1 MPRTTFKKTMVRAAS
16 ALAITVALAAP
27 AASGQTLRGVTAP
40 TAPPASNDHATVTIP
55 PATVDGVAV
64 GQPSSGGALAPPLL
78 FHVDPNAFTP
88 LARPVII
95 PPRATAGSPFG
106 LTASGVAVPP
116 TGDLGAGTS
125 SGAGVPIDPS
135 GGVIVTPAGGS
146 ARGDLLAGPSLRR
159 GAGATRNLTIGGETS
174 GRLVMPRENFG
185 NVSRFTGDVV
195 ITNRESGRT
204 RIVTR

>member
-1 MPRTTFKKTMVRAAS
+1 MPRNTFRITILRAAS
-16 ALAITVALAAP
+16 ALAITVALASP

-40 TAPPASNDHATVTIP
+40 TAPPASNDNATVTNP
-55 PATVDGVAV
+55 PTIDGVAV
-64 GQPSSGGALAPPLL
+64 GQPTSGGALAPPLL

-95 PPRATAGSPFG
+95 PPRATTGSPFG
-106 LTASGVAVPP
+106 LTAPGPAVSP
-116 TGDLGAGTS
+116 TGDRGTGTS

-135 GGVIVTPAGGS
+135 GGVIVTTPTGGS

-159 GAGATRNLTIGGETS
+159 GAGATRNLTIGGEAS
-174 GRLVMPRENFG
+174 GRIVMPRENFG